1 MGAGEFILAAAL
13 AAVAAVAAV
22 ATGAAA
28 QPGKAPP
35 AAAVRQVDPAEVVAE
50 VRRIIGERY
59 VLPERRPALDAVLA
73 EGVKSGRYAVREPHV
88 LAERIN
94 ADLWRVGRDGHLNF
108 KYDPEKVAMLMAR
121 TAGNRPDRSAFEDQV
136 RRENHGVRQLKLLPG
151 NVRYLDLA
159 AFEWIGD
166 ESTATL
172 NSAMAFLKGGDA
184 VIIDLRS
191 NGGGSSGAVHHLIS
205 HFLEPGRPLVT
216 FHRAGEASPLLK
228 SLPGLSTMV
237 GKPLYVL
244 TSGGSASASEEFVG
258 HVAGYKIGEIVGG
271 KTAGAAFNNAMYAI
285 EGGFELSV
293 SEGRAVLA
301 STGKDWEGV
310 GIAPTIEAP
319 VEAALE
325 IAHVHALRKLA
336 AASDPVRRRRIE
348 ALAAGLE
355 AVSRPGKPAAALADY
370 AGTYGDR
377 RILVEGGKLRY
388 REEKRPP
395 ILLVP
400 MGGHLFTFAENPS
413 LRLTFQPSGGR
424 IAAFDLGL
432 ADGPVQGRYERT
444 P

>member
-13 AAVAAVAAV
+13 AAVA
-22 ATGAAA
+22 TGAAA
-28 QPGKAPP
+28 QPGKAPA
-35 AAAVRQVDPAEVVAE
+35 AAAVNRFNPAEVVAE

-59 VLPERRPALDAVLA
+59 VLPERRPALDSVLA
-73 EGVKSGRYAVREPHV
+73 EGLKSGRYAVREPQV

-136 RRENHGVRQLKLLPG
+136 RRDNHGVRQLKLLPG

-166 ESTATL
+166 ESAATL

-205 HFLEPGRPLVT
+205 HFLEAGRPLVT

-228 SLPGLSTMV
+228 SLPGLSNMV

-244 TSGGSASASEEFVG
+244 TGGGSASASEEFVG
-258 HVAGYKIGEIVGG
+258 HVAGYRIGEIVGG
-271 KTAGAAFNNAMYAI
+271 KTAGASFNNAMYAI

-325 IAHVHALRKLA
+325 VAHVHALRKLA
-336 AASDPVRRRRIE
+336 VAASDPVRRARVE

-355 AVSRPGKPAAALADY
+355 AVSRPGRPAAALADY

-377 RILVEGGKLRY
+377 RILVDGGKLRY
-388 REEKRPP
+388 REEKRPE

-400 MGGHLFTFAENPS
+400 MGGHLFTFADNPS
-413 LRLTFQPSGGR
+413 LRLTFHSSGGR

-432 ADGPVQGRYERT
+432 AGGPVQGRYERA